1 MTIANSQIRFLKIV
15 VFLLCLGPLF
25 TLTWK
30 ALHDI
35 PATSSIP
42 FIAAGVDRWSL
53 GANPIEVI
61 THSTGKWTLVFLL
74 VTLSVTPARKLLGQ
88 PWFVRFR
95 RMLGLFA
102 FFYGFLHFM
111 TYIWL
116 DKFFDAHEMLV
127 DIQKRKFITIG
138 FTAFVLMIPLA
149 ITSTSGWIR
158 RLGGRRWHRLHQLI
172 YLSATC
178 GVIHFLWL
186 VKADLRRPIYY
197 GTVLAVLLLYRVA
210 VWIVP
215 RFAPRSSLKDSYA
228 QD

>member
-1 MTIANSQIRFLKIV
+1 VTLSNRYLRPLKVAI
-15 VFLLCLGPLF
+15 FLLCLGPL
-25 TLTWK
+25 LNLVWK

-42 FIAAGVDRWSL
+42 FIARGVDSWSL

-61 THSTGKWTLVFLL
+61 TRSTGKWTLVFLL
-74 VTLSVTPARKLLGQ
+74 VTLSVTPARKLLNQ
-88 PWFVRFR
+88 PWLIRLR

-102 FFYGFLHFM
+102 FFYGCLHFT

-116 DKFFDAHEMLV
+116 DKFFDVHEMLV
-127 DIQKRKFITIG
+127 DIGKRRFITVG

-149 ITSTSGWIR
+149 ITSTTGWIR
-158 RLGGRRWHRLHQLI
+158 RLGGQRWHRLHKLI
-172 YLSATC
+172 YVSAVL

-186 VKADLRRPIYY
+186 VKADLRRPIYF
-197 GTVLAVLLLYRVA
+197 GTVLALLLLYRFA
-210 VWIVP
+210 IWGIP
-215 RFAPRSSLKDSYA
+215 RLAKRSALKDSYA